1 MTAVV
6 TAGGVS
12 VTIRGAVVD
21 ESETILSRLVSD
33 GVPRS
38 LSSGHAGLW
47 GPDAAPEASRRLGW
61 LRLPERSRALPARLA
76 ELAGAARDAGLDRVV
91 LAGVGGA
98 ALAPE
103 AIARARGVPLT
114 VLDTT
119 DPLEVGRA
127 LDGDLRRTLVV
138 VADPSG
144 GDVQTDALRRVFQAA
159 FGAAGIA
166 GADLARHFAVVT
178 DPGSPLAEAAGAA
191 GYRLLPAPG
200 DVGGRYAALSALGLA
215 PAALAGAD
223 VAGLLAE
230 AAELVPVLAQ
240 PYENPALA
248 LGAVLGASA
257 LVGRDKLAVAEGGSG
272 LRGLGGWIEH
282 LVAESTGKDGRGVL
296 PVVVEGV
303 DAPGFEPADD
313 VRRVVLGARPGDAA
327 ARGPSGED
335 AALSVSGPLGAQFLL
350 WQYATAVACRVL
362 GVNPFDQPD
371 VRASERN
378 TAALLRAEE
387 GLAPTV
393 ISRVPALVCGEVEVH
408 APEEL
413 VRGATDLTGVLEGL
427 LEAVPDG
434 GYLAVMA
441 YLDREGDAAAADLR
455 GLLAAR
461 GAAVR
466 KRPAPVTFGWGPR
479 LLHTTGQYHKGGPQN
494 GVFLQLTG
502 ESPRDVAVPGRP
514 YSLRELQLA
523 QAFGDLRA
531 LRSVGRPAVRLHLR
545 DRAAGLARLAAALT
559 G

>member
-21 ESETILSRLVSD
+21 ESETVLSRLVSD

-38 LSSGHAGLW
+38 LTSGQPTLW
-47 GPDAAPEASRRLGW
+47 GPDAAAEASRRLGW
-61 LRLPERSRALPARLA
+61 LRLPERSRPLPSRLA

-103 AIARARGVPLT
+103 VIARASGVPLT
-114 VLDTT
+114 ALDTT
-119 DPLEVGRA
+119 DPLQVGRA
-127 LDGDLRRTLVV
+127 LDGDLHRTLVV

-144 GDVQTDALRRVFQAA
+144 GNVEADALRRVFEAA
-159 FGAAGIA
+159 FAAAGIT
-166 GADLARHFAVVT
+166 GADLARRFVVVT

-191 GYRLLPAPG
+191 GYRLLPSPG
-200 DVGGRYAALSALGLA
+200 DVGGRFAALSALGLA
-215 PAALAGAD
+215 PPALAGAD
-223 VAGLLAE
+223 VAGLLE
-230 AAELVPVLAQ
+230 DAAALVPALAQ
-240 PYENPALA
+240 PYDNPALA
-248 LGAVLGASA
+248 LGAVLGAA
-257 LVGRDKLAVAEGGSG
+257 GLVGRDKLLIADNGSG
-272 LRGLGGWIEH
+272 LAGLDGWIEH
-282 LVAESTGKDGRGVL
+282 MVAESTGKDGRGLL
-296 PVVVEGV
+296 PVVVEDV
-303 DAPGFEPADD
+303 DAPGFQPADD
-313 VRRVVLGARPGDAA
+313 VRRVVLGTRPDDPR
-327 ARGPSGED
+327 ARGPFGEET
-335 AALSVSGPLGAQFLL
+335 ALSVSGPLGAQFLL

-371 VRASERN
+371 VQASERN

-387 GLAPTV
+387 GAAPTV
-393 ISRVPALVCGEVEVH
+393 ISRVPALVCDEVEVH

-413 VRGATDLTGVLEGL
+413 VRGVTDLAGVLETL
-427 LEAVPDG
+427 LETVPDG

-455 GLLAAR
+455 RLLAAR
-461 GAAVR
+461 GDAIR
-466 KRPAPVTFGWGPR
+466 KSPAPVTFGWGPR

-494 GVFLQLTG
+494 GVFLQITG
-502 ESPRDVAVPGRP
+502 EASRDVPVPGRP

-545 DRAAGLARLAAALT
+545 DRAEGIARLCAALT
-559 G
+559 D

>member
-1 MTAVV
+1 VPAVTAVV

-378 TAALLRAEE
+378 TAALL
-387 GLAPTV
+387 
-393 ISRVPALVCGEVEVH
+393 H